1 MNKLNGLPYVGCV
14 DLKLSMRSPICVEV
28 DELLGEI
35 KEDTDEVKVVVNG
48 TTATATATADNIIV
62 D

>member
-28 DELLGEI
+28 DELLSEI
-35 KEDTDEVKVVVNG
+35 KEDADEVKVVVNG
-48 TTATATATADNIIV
+48 TTTTATATADNIIV